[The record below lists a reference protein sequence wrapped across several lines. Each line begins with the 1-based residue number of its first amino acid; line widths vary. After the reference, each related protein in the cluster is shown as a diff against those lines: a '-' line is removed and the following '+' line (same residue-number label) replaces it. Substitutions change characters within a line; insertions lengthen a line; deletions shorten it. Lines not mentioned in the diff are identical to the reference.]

1 MRLTVHPSEIRHI
14 RRAVLDHLHGRGLG
28 ESAFD
33 IALVVTELL
42 ANVHEHA
49 DGLCELEIEPRDGWL
64 VLKVRDTV
72 MAPPTLR
79 RRSVSAETGRG
90 LFLVDALTE
99 HWETTVI
106 ATGKVITCTFRI
118 PPGPG

>member
-1 MRLTVHPSEIRHI
+1 MSLTVRPSEIRRI
-14 RRAVLDHLHGRGLG
+14 RRAVMDHLDGRGLG

-49 DGLCELEIEPRDGWL
+49 DGICELDIEPREGRL
-64 VLKVRDTV
+64 ILTVRDTV

-79 RRSVSAETGRG
+79 HDSPSAENGRG
-90 LFLVDALTE
+90 LLLVDALTE
-99 HWETTVI
+99 HWETTVT
-106 ATGKVITCTFRI
+106 ATGKVVTCTFRT
-118 PPGPG
+118 P